1 MCMKNLLTGM
11 LAATSLYFL
20 ATMTS
25 GFAVEKQKYHFMV
38 FSNPIDSKEDVYLK
52 WYEGQHIHDLL
63 RIPGFVA
70 AQTVRHNRS
79 AT

>member
-1 MCMKNLLTGM
+1 MYMKNLLTGT
-11 LAATSLYFL
+11 LAAASLFL
-20 ATMTS
+20 AAMTG
-25 GFAVEKQKYHFMV
+25 GFAGEKQKYYFMV
-38 FSNPIDSKEDVYLK
+38 FSNPIDSKEGVYLK